1 MAWTDASPIGLTK
14 RSTYLGAEALKAV
27 NAAQTRA
34 YSEAVDLASGAIL
47 LLSLNPHLKPF
58 FLAEARRAIELR
70 GGGAGSHYV
79 RATAADVLTEIT
91 ERGTRHLATHLST
104 PLQGRDTGL
113 RD

>member
-1 MAWTDASPIGLTK
+1 VAWTDASPIGLTK
-14 RSTYLGAEALKAV
+14 RSTYFGAEALKAV

-34 YSEAVDLASGAIL
+34 YSEAVDLAIL

-58 FLAEARRAIELR
+58 FLAQARRAIELR

-91 ERGTRHLATHLST
+91 ERGTRRLATHLST